1 MSIEDIFTSRKPLIP
16 FWMYPFS
23 WGLKGKTRD
32 IAQAEY
38 ELTGKALAKRLLE
51 INRSELSE
59 KEYKTKELNIKLS
72 YGDIDKHQ
80 YDLRIAD
87 LIDDQ
92 HERSVAILTL
102 TKSGYDLEVA
112 ILELDHDFLT
122 GKEYNQRLLK
132 LKLKY
137 KLISDS
143 EYYREQISLIEDPVN
158 RALGE
163 LELDLKED
171 KISHTKYEKEK
182 ATLKGEPWVSVLDMS
197 FSAEKPEEGSFELDW
212 NEHFVTSLI
221 DAGYSGATHD
231 QIVNLWFMT
240 VCKNVAMEEF
250 GGLGTFD
257 EDVEANL
264 ASQEGNLPAGRKA
277 HK

>member
-1 MSIEDIFTSRKPLIP
+1 
-16 FWMYPFS
+16 MYPFS

-38 ELTGKALAKRLLE
+38 ELTGKALANRLLE
-51 INRSELSE
+51 INRNELSE
-59 KEYKTKELNIKLS
+59 KEYKSKELGIKLS
-72 YGDIDKHQ
+72 YGDIDKQQH
-80 YDLRIAD
+80 DLRVAE
-87 LIDDQ
+87 LIDDP
-92 HERSVAILTL
+92 HEQKLAILTL
-102 TKSGYDLEVA
+102 TKTGYELELA
-112 ILELDHDFLT
+112 ILELDHDLFT

-143 EYYREQISLIEDPVN
+143 EYYREQVSLIDDPVT

-163 LELDLKED
+163 LELDLKEG
-171 KISHTKYEKEK
+171 KVSHTKYEKEK
-182 ATLKGEPWVSVLDMS
+182 ATLSGEPWVSVLDMS
-197 FSAEKPEEGSFELDW
+197 FNADKPEEGSFELDW
-212 NEHFVTSLI
+212 NEHFVQSLEE
-221 DAGYSGATHD
+221 AGYGGATPD

-250 GGLGTFD
+250 GGSGTFD

-264 ASQEGNLPAGRKA
+264 ESQEGTLPVGRKI